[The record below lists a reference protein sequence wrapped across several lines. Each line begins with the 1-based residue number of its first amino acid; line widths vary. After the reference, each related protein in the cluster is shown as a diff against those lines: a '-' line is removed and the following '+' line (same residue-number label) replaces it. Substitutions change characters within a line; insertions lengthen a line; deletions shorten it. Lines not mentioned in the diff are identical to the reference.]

1 LTDLTETSVFLNQP
15 MKDRTILE
23 IFSQALLG
31 LHYIHSKRLTH
42 GAITMDSIYYC
53 QRQNMVTINGVGF
66 KDLFP
71 SSSKKTK
78 ATSTLL
84 IKDSEEAL
92 GYTKFELTPQQHD
105 LHNLALLLLE
115 IWET

>member
-1 LTDLTETSVFLNQP
+1 
-15 MKDRTILE
+15 
-23 IFSQALLG
+23 
-31 LHYIHSKRLTH
+31 
-42 GAITMDSIYYC
+42 
-53 QRQNMVTINGVGF
+53 MVTINGVGF